1 MLLDISIRH
10 FMLID
15 SLDLSLEPGM
25 LALTG
30 ETGAGKSILLN
41 ALAMGMGARADKK
54 LITPPES
61 EHADITL
68 SFDIQ
73 NNPQAQTWLKDN
85 GYDNGLECVIRRR
98 FNRDGQSRY
107 AINGQTAALGSGR
120 ELAAFLL
127 HIHSQHQQQS
137 LKQNAWQL
145 SYLDQRLTNQTHRN
159 AVVALANEW
168 HDLQSQI
175 DTLSQHQNDH
185 SRDLALL
192 NYQLTELDELNLQ
205 TNEWEEKHKQHQ
217 QIHQAK
223 QIIEHLDQAMQHAQL
238 NPQAN
243 AQDLLQE
250 AMRHIK
256 QIAPITEESEQI
268 LQLFDTALIQI
279 QEAHALMQNYLQRI
293 DSQQESLDDLEK
305 RLSNIHD
312 VARKH
317 QCKPEQLYSVHEQ
330 LAKHIAE
337 LSNADERIVALKEK
351 QSSLASDY
359 QKACEQLCKQRQ
371 QTAKKITSAIN
382 GCIADLNMP
391 GCRFSIDLETRDT
404 KQPHKDG
411 LDTVRFMLQSQPKQ
425 PAHPVAQVASGGELS
440 RLSLALM
447 LHTCKDN
454 GQPTYIFDEID
465 VGISGETAKLVGQKL
480 RELGTQAHVLCVTH
494 LPNVAA
500 LANAQYQVIK
510 TVSKQGASTHITP
523 LSQKER
529 IQALAEMAS
538 GKSVTQANLDH
549 AKALLTG

>member
-30 ETGAGKSILLN
+30 ETGAGKSVLLN

-73 NNPQAQTWLKDN
+73 NNPHAQAWLKKA
-85 GYDNGLECVIRRR
+85 GYDNGSECVIRRR
-98 FNRDGQSRY
+98 FNQEGQSRY

-120 ELAAFLL
+120 ELATFLL

-137 LKQNAWQL
+137 LKQNTWQL
-145 SYLDQRLTNQTHRN
+145 RYLDQRLTNQTHRD
-159 AVVALANEW
+159 AVSTLANEW
-168 HDLQSQI
+168 HELQTQI
-175 DTLSQHQNDH
+175 DTLSENQRDH
-185 SRDLALL
+185 NRNLALL
-192 NYQLTELDELNLQ
+192 HYQLTELDELNLQ
-205 TNEWEEKHKQHQ
+205 PNEWEDKHTQHQ
-217 QIHQAK
+217 HIHQAK
-223 QIIEHLDQAMQHAQL
+223 QIIEHLDSAMQHTQL

-250 AMRHIK
+250 AIRHIK
-256 QIAPITEESEQI
+256 HITPTTNESTQI
-268 LQLFDTALIQI
+268 LHLFDTALIEI
-279 QEAHALMQNYLQRI
+279 QEAQALMQTYLQRI
-293 DSQQESLDDLEK
+293 DNQQENLDELEK
-305 RLSNIHD
+305 RLSGIHD

-317 QCKPEQLYSVHEQ
+317 QCKPEQLHIVHEQ
-330 LAKHIAE
+330 LAKHIDE
-337 LSNADERIVALKEK
+337 LSHADKRIVALKEAQK
-351 QSSLASDY
+351 GLDKRY
-359 QKACEQLCKQRQ
+359 QKACEQLSKQREE
-371 QTAKKITSAIN
+371 TSKKITVAIN
-382 GCIADLNMP
+382 ACIAGLNMP
-391 GCRFSIDLETRDT
+391 GCRFSIKLNQRDNT
-404 KQPHKDG
+404 QPHKEG
-411 LDTVRFMLQSQPKQ
+411 HDTVCFMLQSQPKQ

-447 LHTCKDN
+447 LHTCKEN

-465 VGISGETAKLVGQKL
+465 VGISGETAKLVGQQL

-500 LANAQYQVIK
+500 QANAQYQVIK
-510 TVSKQGASTHITP
+510 TVTKQGASTQIKP
-523 LSQKER
+523 LSNNER

-538 GKSVTQANLDH
+538 GKTVTKANLEH
-549 AKALLTG
+549 AKALLSS